1 MSNLGCK
8 HFLNDSGCKLFFYA
22 KSVGKGMSFG
32 STCLL
37 SISQAI
43 TISPRNS
50 RWAELRVKAPKDICS
65 LIFLGWLLHLL
76 VNIVFPM
83 YVISN
88 LHNKT
93 VMDTKNHDYCS
104 SVRHDKTA
112 DALYAALL
120 SFPDVVCVGL
130 MIWSS
135 LSMIIILRRHK
146 QQVRH
151 LHRSNVSFTSS
162 PETRATHTILV
173 LVVVFFGACR
183 HMLKMIQDKASD

>member
-1 MSNLGCK
+1 MSKLGWK
-8 HFLNDSGCKLFFYA
+8 QFLNDFWCKLVLCA
-22 KSVGKGMSFG
+22 IGACRGMSFG

-76 VNIVFPM
+76 VNLILPLYMIGNFNNKT
-83 YVISN
+83 VIDTKDHEYCSSIR
-88 LHNKT
+88 HNKT
-93 VMDTKNHDYCS
+93 ADT
-104 SVRHDKTA
+104 
-112 DALYAALL
+112 LYAVLL
-120 SFPDVVCVGL
+120 SFPNVVCVGL

-151 LHRSNVSFTSS
+151 LHRSNVSSTSS

-173 LVVVFFGACR
+173 LFGACR
-183 HMLKMIQDKASD
+183 HVLKMIQDKASD